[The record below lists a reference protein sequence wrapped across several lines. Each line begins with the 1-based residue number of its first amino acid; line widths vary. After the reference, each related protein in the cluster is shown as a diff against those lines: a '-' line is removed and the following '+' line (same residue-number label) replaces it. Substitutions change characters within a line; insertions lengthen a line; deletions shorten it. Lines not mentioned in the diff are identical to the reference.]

1 MHKIILFVEP
11 SDEDFVLPIEIGDLF
26 MNRFAIEEEDM
37 FEILKIFELG
47 ETYRE
52 ITLDWD
58 MEPFKTDYE
67 NFAKERHQKG
77 KDYFISDYEI

>member
-26 MNRFAIEEEDM
+26 MNRFAIEEDGM
-37 FEILKIFELG
+37 FEILKILELG
-47 ETYRE
+47 ETWRE
-52 ITLDWD
+52 ITLLD
-58 MEPFKTDYE
+58 MEPFETDYE
-67 NFAKERHQKG
+67 ISAKDRHQKG